1 MQVKIEG
8 KFTPNFEIKQLR
20 ENYGM
25 SKECLA
31 RVLGASVGTIS
42 RWEKGYKPSPAYL
55 KLIFLLLEE
64 FKKA

>member
-1 MQVKIEG
+1 
-8 KFTPNFEIKQLR
+8 
-20 ENYGM
+20 M
-25 SKECLA
+25 SQECLA
-31 RVLGASVGTIS
+31 RVLGASVGTVS